1 MEKFTHP
8 VPPLYNENSKVLI
21 LGSFPSPKSREAE
34 FFYMHPQNRFW
45 KVIYGIFDEQVSDS
59 VEDRKKFV
67 LEHNLAIWDVLHSC
81 EIEGASDSSIK
92 NIVVNDFSKIF
103 SAARI
108 NAIFITGQT
117 ASSDGIIQLI
127 KEHGNLFMSK
137 VQQMLYC
144 QSALFHLIYK
154 DGVHIRDTDTIGNNI

>member
-103 SAARI
+103 SAAHI

-117 ASSDGIIQLI
+117 AF
-127 KEHGNLFMSK
+127 K
-137 VQQMLYC
+137 LYRKHC
-144 QSALFHLIYK
+144 AEKYDIPYFRLPSTSPANCRVKYNELEESYK
-154 DGVHIRDTDTIGNNI
+154 KILEYI

>member
-45 KVIYGIFDEQVSDS
+45 KMIYGIFDEQVSDS

-103 SAARI
+103 STARI

-117 ASSDGIIQLI
+117 AF
-127 KEHGNLFMSK
+127 K
-137 VQQMLYC
+137 LYRKHC
-144 QSALFHLIYK
+144 AEKYDIPYFRLPSTSPANCRVKYNELEESYK
-154 DGVHIRDTDTIGNNI
+154 KILEYI